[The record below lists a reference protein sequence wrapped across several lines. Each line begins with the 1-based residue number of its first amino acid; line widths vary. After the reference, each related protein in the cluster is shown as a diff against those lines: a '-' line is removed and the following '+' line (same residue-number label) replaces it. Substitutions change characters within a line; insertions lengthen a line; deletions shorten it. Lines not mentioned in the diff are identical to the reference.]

1 MDVIFVGTYVPRRCG
16 IATFTHDLSAAVA
29 AADRSVTARIMAID
43 EPASAR
49 PYGPEVITRI
59 RQGDVESYRAAA
71 RVANA
76 SDVVNIQ
83 HEFGLYGARRNGVW
97 EDHLVAFLE
106 ELRVPAMT
114 WLHTVLPRPQRWM
127 RDAVQ
132 DICHRS
138 ERVVVMTHTAATL
151 LREVYSVERE
161 PLVIPHGVPVVSPV
175 HRAAVKSA
183 LGFASRT
190 LISTFGLVD
199 PRKGIE
205 DVIGA
210 MPEVVAADPTALY
223 LVIGQTHPEV
233 RKHAGES
240 YRDGLVDLV
249 RRLGLE
255 QHVSFVDRYLNI
267 RQLVEYLQATDV
279 YVTPY
284 RDPDQITSG
293 TLAYALGSGKAI
305 VSTRYQHAAE
315 VLGNGRGLLVD
326 FERPDQI
333 AEALVRLLR
342 DPAERERLESRAY
355 EFGRTT
361 TWPIVGRRT
370 YDEMLAMLPTV
381 TRCRVVPPKPPSP
394 PASPEATVR
403 LGA

>member
-16 IATFTHDLSAAVA
+16 IATFTHDLFSAVV
-29 AADRSVTARIMAID
+29 AADRRVTARIIAID

-49 PYGPEVITRI
+49 PYGPEVVARI
-59 RQGDVESYRAAA
+59 RQGDVESYRTAA
-71 RVANA
+71 RAANA
-76 SDVVNIQ
+76 ADVVNVQ
-83 HEFGLYGARRNGVW
+83 HEFGLYGTHRDGVW

-114 WLHTVLPRPQRWM
+114 WLHTVLPRPERWM
-127 RDAVQ
+127 HEAVR
-132 DICHRS
+132 DICRRS
-138 ERVVVMTHTAATL
+138 DRIVVMTRTAAAL
-151 LREVYSVERE
+151 LRDVYGVERE

-175 HRAAVKSA
+175 HRAAIKRA
-183 LGFASRT
+183 LGLEGRT
-190 LISTFGLVD
+190 VISTFGLLD

-205 DVIGA
+205 DVIEA
-210 MPEVVAADPTALY
+210 MPEVVAADPTAVY

-240 YRDGLVDLV
+240 YRDGLVA
-249 RRLGLE
+249 RAERLGLGR
-255 QHVSFVDRYLNI
+255 HVSFVDRYLSL

-293 TLAYALGSGKAI
+293 TLTYALGSGKAI

-315 VLGNGRGLLVD
+315 VLGEGRGILVD

-333 AEALVRLLR
+333 AEAVVRLLR

-355 EFGRTT
+355 EFGRTAI
-361 TWPIVGRRT
+361 WPIVGRRT
-370 YDEMLAMLPTV
+370 YAEMMAMLPT
-381 TRCRVVPPKPPSP
+381 TSPWRVAPPKRPSP
-394 PASPEATVR
+394 PASPEITVR